1 MNRAVVGLLLVV
13 IAGGAVFMYRNPP
26 GADAQSVP
34 LMPTLPS
41 GIGAL
46 GRLEPKSE
54 VLKVNAPSTM
64 EPAVVEK
71 LLVEVGDQVSA
82 GQILAVLDSNK
93 RELADVETA
102 RASLA
107 LAEKILDRV
116 LAGAKPGDIA
126 AQEAM
131 VERTRER
138 MALSEK
144 QLERTEQLAKKNAV
158 TQDDIDVRRADVE
171 MERRELRHHEAA
183 LAALKEVRDVDVEVA
198 QAEVAKSRAALQ
210 RAEADLEVSLIRSPL
225 AATILRIHVRMG
237 ERVGNDGLLDL
248 GDTSIMDVVAEV
260 HETDILR
267 VHLNQPAEVM
277 VRNLNRKLSGRVI
290 EIGKIIGRKDVLSN
304 DPVDDTDARVI
315 EVRIRLTEED
325 SKIVSGLSWAKVE
338 VRIDETLEQDQTSLT
353 TNASLHNTTLNN
365 ASLNQEKGAA
375 R

>member
-1 MNRAVVGLLLVV
+1 MNRVLIALLLVV
-13 IAGGAVFMYRNPP
+13 IGGGAVFMYRHPLAVESGP
-26 GADAQSVP
+26 VTVVP
-34 LMPTLPS
+34 ALPS

-82 GQILAVLDSNK
+82 GQVLAILDSNR
-93 RELADVETA
+93 REQADVETA
-102 RASLA
+102 RSNLA
-107 LAEKILDRV
+107 LAEKSLARV

-138 MALSEK
+138 LSLAVK
-144 QLERTEQLAKKNAV
+144 QLERTELLAKKSAV

-171 MERRELRHHEAA
+171 MERRDLRHHEAA
-183 LAALKEVRDVDVEVA
+183 LAALKEVRQVDVDVA
-198 QAEVAKSRAALQ
+198 QAELNKARAAVQ

-225 AATILRIHVRMG
+225 AATILRIHTRMG

-248 GDTSIMDVVAEV
+248 GDVSGMDVVAEV

-267 VHLNQPAEVM
+267 VHLNQPAEVT
-277 VRNLNRKLSGRVI
+277 VRNLNKVLRGHVI

-304 DPVDDTDARVI
+304 DPVDDTDARVV
-315 EVRIRLTEED
+315 EVRIRLNEED
-325 SKIVSGLSWAKVE
+325 SKVVAGLSWAKVE
-338 VRIDETLEQDQTSLT
+338 VRIDDNLKNDQVSLT
-353 TNASLHNTTLNN
+353 TDSSTPG
-365 ASLNQEKGAA
+365 NQGAA

>member
-1 MNRAVVGLLLVV
+1 MNRAVVGLLLLV

-26 GADAQSVP
+26 GADAGAA
-34 LMPTLPS
+34 PTLPS
-41 GIGAL
+41 LPTGIGAL

-71 LLVEVGDQVSA
+71 LLVDVGDQVSA
-82 GQILAVLDSNK
+82 GQILAILDSNK

-102 RASLA
+102 KANLALSEKSLA
-107 LAEKILDRV
+107 RV

-138 MALSEK
+138 MALAEK
-144 QLERTEQLAKKNAV
+144 QLERAEQLAKKNAV
-158 TQDDIDVRRADVE
+158 TQDDMDVRRADVE

-183 LAALKEVRDVDVEVA
+183 LAALKEVRQVDIEVA
-198 QAEVAKSRAALQ
+198 QAEVARAKAALQ

-248 GDTSIMDVVAEV
+248 GDTSVMDVVAEV
-260 HETDILR
+260 HESDILR
-267 VHLNQPAEVM
+267 VHLHQPAEVM
-277 VRNLNRKLSGRVI
+277 VRNQNRKLSGRVI

-304 DPVDDTDARVI
+304 DPVDDTDARVV
-315 EVRIRLTEED
+315 EVRIRLNEED
-325 SKIVSGLSWAKVE
+325 SKMVSGLSWAKVE
-338 VRIDETLEQDQTSLT
+338 VRIDETLEQVQTSLT
-353 TNASLHNTTLNN
+353 TD
-365 ASLNQEKGAA
+365 ASLNHEQGAP